1 MTDMTVLRLEGM
13 GVPPYSARGLSQSL
27 TPIQGAGQVLRTING
42 TLVDFSGTQFRKF
55 QSRITGGDQ
64 LPPAVNG
71 VWPGQLLTVDCITE
85 LAYETS
91 TGGTD
96 RAPVPGSERTE
107 GDWSYYRPR
116 LEMRVMAFE
125 VTRDEYGAQVSW
137 ALDLEEV

>member
-1 MTDMTVLRLEGM
+1 MTDKTVLRLHGM
-13 GVPPYSARGLSQSL
+13 GVPPYSARGLTQSL

-64 LPPAVNG
+64 LPPAVNA
-71 VWPGQLLTVDCITE
+71 VWPGQLLTVECITE

-91 TGGTD
+91 TGGAD
-96 RAPVPGSERTE
+96 RTAVTGSSRTE
-107 GDWSYYRPR
+107 GDYTYYRPQ

-125 VTRDEYGAQVSW
+125 VTRDEYGAQVGW
-137 ALDLEEV
+137 TLDLAER